1 MTHSKHFIQEIKGY
15 SYPWNLP
22 KKRNYF
28 CQTVTLKT
36 FGPICLAFYLRYWKH
51 GACELLLNRLIC
63 DFYCFDLFLSVL
75 DEWPSFQTFS
85 KQMSEVRNYILE
97 FLLKKMVVIP
107 TGIYIRAYI
116 FDKWRWNSL
125 RNHIFHCF
133 CDLGKHFLWKIL
145 KSILNK
151 LNLRSFDMQ
160 IEKFS
165 IPWLVNSHQ

>member
-1 MTHSKHFIQEIKGY
+1 MTQSKCLIQEIKGY
-15 SYPWNLP
+15 SYPWNLL
-22 KKRNYF
+22 KRELFLPDYHIENF
-28 CQTVTLKT
+28 WSHSSCFLFKILETWSLWTAFEQTNL
-36 FGPICLAFYLRYWKH
+36 W
-51 GACELLLNRLIC
+51 LLL
-63 DFYCFDLFLSVL
+63 FWFVSFGFGWVTWLSNIFKA
-75 DEWPSFQTFS
+75 D
-85 KQMSEVRNYILE
+85 VRGKIITLN
-97 FLLKKMVVIP
+97 FFKKKMVVIP